1 MAVLAEETITNQL
14 ASLERS
20 IAGVKNSYSYSQ
32 NPDALSTAMLPAV
45 IHYIPSFESNLKAHH
60 NVWNN
65 QFVVRSILFVASR
78 QSSGG
83 QLKFLENQ
91 AIPFGAKWRDKFQAD
106 ANLTTL
112 FANLPGTVKVYLK
125 SGNYGAGGDLL
136 TYASVEFLGWYFD
149 FDVSEVVG
157 N

>member
-1 MAVLAEETITNQL
+1 MALLAEQTITNQL

-20 IAGVKNSYSYSQ
+20 IVGVKNSYDYSQ
-32 NPDALSTAMLPAV
+32 NPDSLSTAMLPAV
-45 IHYIPSFESNLKAHH
+45 IHYIPEFSSSLKAHH
-60 NVWNN
+60 NVWANN
-65 QFVVRSILFVASR
+65 FIVRSILFVAPR

-106 ANLTTL
+106 ANLDTL
-112 FANLPGTVKVYLK
+112 FSNLPGTVKVFLK
-125 SGNYGAGGDLL
+125 SGNYGAGELL
-136 TYASVEFLGWYFD
+136 SIGGIDYIGFVFQ
-149 FDVSEVVG
+149 FDVVEMVG